1 MTDLNGNGGKYCNHA
16 KCISAPCVRLAS
28 SSRSEDSSRGF
39 NIIRL
44 KKKDGVIIDVSARY
58 FQIVVAD
65 VYSMLRD
72 SVKDILKKLM
82 EAELDSSLD
91 YGKKQKGDIAVVSV
105 TGILPP

>member
-1 MTDLNGNGGKYCNHA
+1 MTKCNWGSVKNNKYERLIADNNLN
-16 KCISAPCVRLAS
+16 S
-28 SSRSEDSSRGF
+28 
-39 NIIRL
+39 
-44 KKKDGVIIDVSARY
+44 
-58 FQIVVAD
+58 VAD